1 MYLNALDNQVVPD
14 SMLNCLPDNIPFDA
28 KFKPG
33 TNQTPRILGCQIVT
47 KAKWWSPTTGQNKP
61 Q

>member
-14 SMLNCLPDNIPFDA
+14 SMLNCLPDNIRFDA

-33 TNQTPRILGCQIVT
+33 TNSNT
-47 KAKWWSPTTGQNKP
+47 KNFGVSNCDLPKGKVAESNN
-61 Q
+61 

>member
-33 TNQTPRILGCQIVT
+33 TNSNT
-47 KAKWWSPTTGQNKP
+47 KNFGVSNCDKGKVAESNN
-61 Q
+61 